1 MSQQGWVEAGFLIRK
16 EDMEGWPVA
25 RVRRNYNQGNPII
38 LALNNFS
45 GFTHD
50 YMRKMGGGAPRV

>member
-25 RVRRNYNQGNPII
+25 RVKEE
-38 LALNNFS
+38 L
-45 GFTHD
+45 
-50 YMRKMGGGAPRV
+50 